1 MFEQKKL
8 RRIYAVEGVNGDNRV
23 YVDETSDFS
32 IRILFENEIIKRYF
46 VNIEIYLTELLTLSK
61 AQEEVEKVKKRYRD
75 DGWIILNNKI

>member
-32 IRILFENEIIKRYF
+32 TRILFENKIIKKYF
-46 VNIEIYLTELLTLSK
+46 VNLEIHLTELLTLSK
-61 AQEEVEKVKKRYRD
+61 A
-75 DGWIILNNKI
+75 

>member
-1 MFEQKKL
+1 MFEQKQL

-23 YVDETSDFS
+23 YVGQTSDCS

-75 DGWIILNNKI
+75 KGWILLK